1 MSLGGVL
8 GSLGEARTLLLLP
21 PLAFPA
27 GLVNNY
33 LVTWGWNSRWGRG
46 LFFPSPHFPTP
57 GTSFSPFHTDEH
69 TRLRGLEEP
78 RMEGDGQEGTAR
90 GQMRTKGRECRG
102 AEGGGKA
109 LFTVTWLLVVPGRCS
124 LQINPSRARQAP
136 RPLPQPG
143 VPSRAP
149 GVAASPR
156 EASARQPGPL
166 PPSPRFL
173 QAMVA
178 AASPTR
184 TQQPLLPTCRR
195 TLPAEHP
202 ASGLCHGLGLHHSA
216 PSPFFRT
223 GELGVPVGC
232 SQPPARP

>member
-1 MSLGGVL
+1 MPSWAGRAENGG
-8 GSLGEARTLLLLP
+8 R
-21 PLAFPA
+21 
-27 GLVNNY
+27 
-33 LVTWGWNSRWGRG
+33 RR
-46 LFFPSPHFPTP
+46 
-57 GTSFSPFHTDEH
+57 
-69 TRLRGLEEP
+69 R
-78 RMEGDGQEGTAR
+78 QEGTAR
-90 GQMRTKGRECRG
+90 GLMRTRGRECRG

-124 LQINPSRARQAP
+124 LQINPSRASQAP

-143 VPSRAP
+143 VPSRGS

-184 TQQPLLPTCRR
+184 TQQPLLPTCRAPGR
-195 TLPAEHP
+195 RPLSWSWSSPPVPPPTF
-202 ASGLCHGLGLHHSA
+202 SGLVSWE
-216 PSPFFRT
+216 FRWA
-223 GELGVPVGC
+223 
-232 SQPPARP
+232 ARSLLRL